1 MSFDRKKSLLSTS
14 TRHEPHSVCT
24 ACGAEEIEMLNK
36 FATRRVVLTYMPTD
50 GDKEIFPEINECL
63 SCWTREFFGY
73 VEQIG
78 VLSMHIFVSRNSD
91 LFELVEFIA
100 NEILIYKASR
110 RCNSALLQA
119 DPFRSVDLKPPE
131 IAKFL

>member
-1 MSFDRKKSLLSTS
+1 
-14 TRHEPHSVCT
+14 
-24 ACGAEEIEMLNK
+24 MLNK
-36 FATRRVVLTYMPTD
+36 FATRRVVLTYMPAD

-78 VLSMHIFVSRNSD
+78 VLSMYIFVSRNSD

-100 NEILIYKASR
+100 NEILKPQGFEEMQFSITASG
-110 RCNSALLQA
+110 
-119 DPFRSVDLKPPE
+119 SVS
-131 IAKFL
+131 